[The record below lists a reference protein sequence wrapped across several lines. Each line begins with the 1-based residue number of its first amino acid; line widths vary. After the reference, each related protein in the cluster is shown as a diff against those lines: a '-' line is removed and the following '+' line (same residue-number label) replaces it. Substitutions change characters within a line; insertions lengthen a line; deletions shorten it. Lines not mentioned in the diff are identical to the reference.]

1 MIIICSGVDVE
12 VGDEASED
20 VFVFVGTVDLDLGMV
35 VTKGCERGDQPIESI
50 GVLITSAVG
59 TWIGGGKVLSIEING
74 GLAAFS
80 SKEHIDIVSN
90 NVGIS
95 VEDDIEIERD
105 KVSNLRGVGLGSTS
119 GNIIDP
125 LGIALSPGNS

>member
-1 MIIICSGVDVE
+1 MDVE

-20 VFVFVGTVDLDLGMV
+20 VFVFVGAVDLDLGVV
-35 VTKGCERGDQPIESI
+35 VTEGSERGDQPIEGI

-59 TWIGGGKVLSIEING
+59 TWVGGGKVLSIEING

-90 NVGIS
+90 NIGIS

-105 KVSNLRGVGLGSTS
+105 EVSNLRRVGLGSTS

>member
-1 MIIICSGVDVE
+1 MIYSGVDVE
-12 VGDEASED
+12 VGDKASVD
-20 VFVFVGTVDLDLGMV
+20 VFGFVGAVDLDLGVV
-35 VTKGCERGDQPIESI
+35 VTERCERGDQPIESI

-59 TWIGGGKVLSIEING
+59 TWVGGGKVLSIKING

-105 KVSNLRGVGLGSTS
+105 EVSNLRRVGLGSTS